1 MFSTVLGLFSQDL
14 AVDLGTS
21 FTRIHLRNAGTVC
34 EEPTVVALHTDR
46 GGRRRVTAI
55 GTEAR
60 PMLGRTPDDIQ
71 AVQPIRRG
79 RVADFEVAEALLLH
93 LVRRVHG
100 RNGWMRPRMVV
111 AVPHHASDMEVRAVR
126 DSCESAGAREVQLV
140 PRPIAAALGAQ
151 LPIHEPSGTL
161 VVDVGGGS
169 TEVSVLSLSG
179 VVSCRTVDGGG
190 EGMDDAII
198 DWLQRERRLLVG
210 RPSAERLKI
219 ELGTASL
226 DSSSAFGLRNSDPRA
241 TATIKGRCLRR
252 GVPRA
257 EVVTAAQVYEA
268 LAPHVD
274 AIADAVRE
282 AIEEAPPELGSDI
295 VDHGVVLTGGGAW
308 LDGLDR
314 ALRDRTGLPVV
325 SAENPERAVIAGV
338 GRVLDEPGLTLAI
351 AS

>member
-21 FTRIHLRNAGTVC
+21 YTRVHLRSSGVVC
-34 EEPTVVALHTDR
+34 REPTVVALHTDR
-46 GGRRRVTAI
+46 EGRRRVTAI
-55 GTEAR
+55 GAEAR
-60 PMLGRTPDDIQ
+60 PMLGRTPDEIA

-93 LVRRVHG
+93 LVRRIHG
-100 RNGWMRPRMVV
+100 RNGWMRPKMVV

-140 PRPIAAALGAQ
+140 PRPIAAALGAR

-190 EGMDDAII
+190 EGMDEAII
-198 DWLQRERRLLVG
+198 DWLQRERSLLVG

-219 ELGTASL
+219 ELGTAAYP
-226 DSSSAFGLRNSDPRA
+226 DPHASALV
-241 TATIKGRCLRR
+241 KGRCLVR

-257 EVVTAAQVYEA
+257 VTVTAADICEA
-268 LAPHVD
+268 LRPHVD
-274 AIADAVRE
+274 AIGDAIGL
-282 AIEEAPPELGSDI
+282 AIEDAPPELGSDI
-295 VDHGVVLTGGGAW
+295 VDQGVVLTGGGA
-308 LDGLDR
+308 LLQGLDL

-325 SAENPERAVIAGV
+325 AAEDPDAAVIHGV
-338 GRVLDEPGLTLAI
+338 GRVLDEPGLQMAI
-351 AS
+351 AC

>member
-21 FTRIHLRNAGTVC
+21 FTRVHLRNSGRVC
-34 EEPTVVALHTDR
+34 DEPTVVALNTDR
-46 GGRRRVTAI
+46 DGRRRVAAF
-55 GTEAR
+55 GAQAR

-126 DSCESAGAREVQLV
+126 DSCESAGARDVQLV
-140 PRPIAAALGAQ
+140 PRPIAAALGAR
-151 LPIHEPSGTL
+151 LPIHEPAGIL

-179 VVSCRTVDGGG
+179 VVSTRTVEGGG
-190 EGMDDAII
+190 EGMDEAII
-198 DWLQRERRLLVG
+198 GWLQRWKGLLVG

-219 ELGTASL
+219 QLG
-226 DSSSAFGLRNSDPRA
+226 SATDPEPDARA
-241 TATIKGRCLRR
+241 VVKGRCLTR

-257 EVVTAAQVYEA
+257 ESVTSEEIHQA
-268 LAPHVD
+268 LIPHID
-274 AIADAVRE
+274 AIGDAVRA
-282 AIEEAPPELGSDI
+282 AIEDAPPELGSDI
-295 VDHGVVLTGGGAW
+295 VDHGVVLTGGGAR
-308 LDGLDR
+308 LRNLDR

-325 SAENPERAVIAGV
+325 CADTPEHAVIDGV
-338 GRVLDEPGLTLAI
+338 ARVLEEPGLERVVAT
-351 AS
+351 

>member
-21 FTRIHLRNAGTVC
+21 FTRIHLRNAGPVC

-55 GTEAR
+55 GTAAR

-71 AVQPIRRG
+71 AIQPIRRG

-179 VVSCRTVDGGG
+179 VVSCHTVDGGG
-190 EGMDDAII
+190 EGMDEAII
-198 DWLQRERRLLVG
+198 EWLGREKRLLVG
-210 RPSAERLKI
+210 QPSAERLKI
-219 ELGTASL
+219 ELGTASHP
-226 DSSSAFGLRNSDPRA
+226 DPRR
-241 TATIKGRCLRR
+241 TAVVKGRCLRR

-257 EVVTAAQVYEA
+257 ETVSAVDVHQA
-268 LAPHVD
+268 LLPHVE
-274 AIADAVRE
+274 AIAAAVRT
-282 AIEEAPPELGSDI
+282 AIEDAPPELGSDI
-295 VDHGVVLTGGGAW
+295 VDHGVVLTGGGAA

-325 SAENPERAVIAGV
+325 CAENPERAVITGI